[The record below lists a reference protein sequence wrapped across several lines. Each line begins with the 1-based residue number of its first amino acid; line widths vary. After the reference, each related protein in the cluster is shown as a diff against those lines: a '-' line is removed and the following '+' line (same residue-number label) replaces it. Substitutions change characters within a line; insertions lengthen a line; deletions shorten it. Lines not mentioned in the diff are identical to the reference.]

1 MMVVKVEI
9 WPGGY
14 VEYAREIARVGIV
27 NRTGAKALAD
37 YNVIGLLD
45 RDTDTERVT
54 QSAVLDHIRR
64 AGWRRLV
71 VDSLAQL
78 EGDVVSHEYVD
89 EIATILRKG

>member
-1 MMVVKVEI
+1 MMVVKVEV
-9 WPGGY
+9 WPGGFA
-14 VEYAREIARVGIV
+14 EYAKEIARVGIV

-37 YNVIGLLD
+37 YNVVALLD

-78 EGDVVSHEYVD
+78 EGDVVNREYVD
-89 EIATILRKG
+89 EIANLLRKG